1 MMRIDVHH
9 FFHPPETDAKLDT
22 ILAKLFQ
29 IQQKEDAMSTQLDVL
44 QAQVEKNTTIEESAV
59 VLINGLAAQITA
71 LKNDPA
77 ALQALA
83 DSLNASSTDLSNAI
97 QANTP
102 APPTP

>member
-1 MMRIDVHH
+1 MRIDVHH
-9 FFHPPETDAKLDT
+9 FFHPPETDAKLDQ

-29 IQQKEDAMSTQLDVL
+29 IQQKEETMSSQLAAL

-59 VLINGLAAQITA
+59 ALINGLAAQIA
-71 LKNDPA
+71 SLKDDPV

-83 DSLNASSTDLSNAI
+83 DSLTASGNDLSNAI

-102 APPTP
+102 TDPNA